1 MPGGNGTGPWGA
13 GPMTGRGMGFCS
25 GYSVPGFMNTMA
37 GFGKGMG
44 FGRGRFG
51 GRGFGRMFLGWQRFG
66 QFGTNFSSEPVN
78 EKDSLKQ
85 TAEALKSQLDQINK
99 RLEEMAG
106 DN

>member
-13 GPMTGRGMGFCS
+13 GPMTGRGMGFCP
-25 GYSVPGFMNTMA
+25 GYSVPGFMNTTA
-37 GFGKGMG
+37 GFGKGRG
-44 FGRGRFG
+44 FGTGRFG
-51 GRGFGRMFLGWQRFG
+51 GRGFGRMFWGWQRFG
-66 QFGTNFSSEPVN
+66 QFGSNFSSESVN